1 MLLDRHVQRVTAK
14 ELTLFFASPVAYL
27 FLGAF
32 AALTLFIFFWGE
44 SFFSRNIAD
53 VRPLFE
59 WMPILLIFLSS
70 ALTMRMWSEE
80 RRSGTLEHVLT
91 QPIGIWRFV
100 LGKFF
105 ACLTLLN
112 LALLI
117 TLPLPVTVSL
127 LGNLDWG
134 PVISGYLATFF
145 LGGAYLSVGLFV
157 SARSDNQIVS
167 LISSAALC
175 GLLYLVGSRTI
186 TGLFGNQMGEWLRLL
201 GTGSR
206 FDAITRGMIDV
217 RDFYYYLSL
226 IAMFLTLNTF
236 SLERERWAATGNK
249 GRHNAWRATT
259 VLLIANVLGVNFWL
273 GQLNVLRVDT
283 TEGNIY
289 SISDATH
296 GYLAQLQEPL
306 LIRGYFSA
314 KTHPLLAPLV
324 PQMRDLI
331 REYEVA
337 GDGRVR
343 AEFIDPMASPELEE
357 EANQKYGIR
366 PVPFQVSDRY
376 QAALVNS
383 YFDVLVQYGDEFQTL
398 GFQELIEVKATA
410 ETDLDVKL
418 RNPEY
423 DITRA
428 VKKVLHAYQ
437 SGGNLFDT
445 VKGALQF
452 TAYISENDD
461 LPEALATFKTIVE
474 KTVGE
479 MEQSSGGRLK
489 TRFVVPEANGGEVA
503 AQIERDYGFKS
514 MMASLFDTRT
524 FYFYLTLAQGDQV
537 IQVPLG
543 DLSEEEFKRNLE
555 GGIKRFSSGFTKTV
569 GLVTPSVDPQMARFG
584 LGGPRFSQLSSVLES
599 EMNIQTVDLST
610 GAVGGGPDLLLVAG
624 MTELDEKSL
633 FAIDQFLMRGGT
645 VLLSTSPFQ
654 AEMGRNRLNLTRQ
667 KSGLE
672 DWLSHHGLDIDEQV
686 VLDPKNSAFPVPV
699 TRQTAG
705 FSFQEIRMI
714 DYPYFPDI
722 RTDGLNQE
730 SAITRS
736 LNQVTMAW
744 ASPIQIDAKKNED
757 RNITPLLY
765 SSEKAWLSDTLDIMP
780 KIGPGGMSAFVP
792 EGDTGQHLLGVV
804 SEGRFDS
811 YFAEKTS
818 PLLEQSEDSKP
829 TPAGEN
835 PGDEKAE
842 NEEVLTLGSVITR
855 SPESARIILFSSNTF
870 LEDRVMQ
877 LAGAVNGS
885 VALGSVQLVANA
897 VDWALEEQGLLSIRA
912 RGHFNRTLPPIPQE
926 VRQVWEVMNYGLAIV
941 ALVSIALIQRFR
953 KKRRH
958 QRYLQT
964 LTA

>member
-1 MLLDRHVQRVTAK
+1 MLLDPHIRRVTTK

-44 SFFSRNIAD
+44 AFFSRNIAD

-100 LGKFF
+100 AGKFC
-105 ACLTLLN
+105 ACLALLS

-117 TLPLPVTVSL
+117 TLPLPLTVSL
-127 LGNLDWG
+127 LGDLDWG
-134 PVISGYLATFF
+134 PVFSGYIATFL
-145 LGGAYLSVGLFV
+145 LGGAYLSAGLFV

-167 LISSAALC
+167 LISSVALC
-175 GLLYLVGSRTI
+175 GLLYLIGSRTI
-186 TGLFGNQMGEWLRLL
+186 TGLFGNQVGEWLRLL

-226 IAMFLTLNTF
+226 IATFLTLNTF
-236 SLERERWAATGNK
+236 SLEQERWAATGDK
-249 GRHNAWRATT
+249 RYHRAWRMTT
-259 VLLIANVLGVNFWL
+259 MLLIANVLGANLWL
-273 GQLNVLRVDT
+273 GQMNFMRVDT
-283 TEGNIY
+283 TEGDIY
-289 SISDATH
+289 SISDATQ

-337 GDGRVR
+337 GNGRVR
-343 AEFIDPMASPELEE
+343 AEFIDPIASPELEE

-376 QAALVNS
+376 QASLVNS

-398 GFQELIEVKATA
+398 GFQQLIEVKATQ

-428 VKKVLHAYQ
+428 VKKVLQAYQ

-445 VKGALQF
+445 VKGELQF
-452 TAYISENDD
+452 TAYVSEQDR
-461 LPEALATFKTIVE
+461 LPEALKTFKGILE
-474 KTVGE
+474 KTLSD
-479 MEQSSGGRLK
+479 MDKTAKGRLK
-489 TRFVVPEANGGEVA
+489 TRFISPEANGGKVA
-503 AQIERDYGFKS
+503 AQIERDFGFKS
-514 MMASLFDTRT
+514 MMASLFDTKT
-524 FYFYLTLAQGDQV
+524 FYFYLTLAKEDQV

-543 DLSEEEFKRNLE
+543 DLSEDGFRRNLE
-555 GGIKRFSSGFTKTV
+555 GAVKRFSSGFTKTV
-569 GLVTPSVDPQMARFG
+569 GLATPTTDPQMARFG
-584 LGGPRFSQLSSVLES
+584 MGGPQFNQLRAALEG
-599 EMNIQTVDLST
+599 ELNIQSVDLST
-610 GAVGGGPDLLLVAG
+610 GSVGGEPDLLLLAG

-633 FAIDQFLMRGGT
+633 FAVDQFLMRGGT
-645 VLLSTSPFQ
+645 VMLATSPFQ
-654 AEMGRNRLNLTRQ
+654 TDMGRNRLSLMQQ

-672 DWLSHHGLDIDEQV
+672 DWLAHHGLAVEEQV
-686 VLDPKNSAFPVPV
+686 VLDPQNAAFPVPV
-699 TRQTAG
+699 TRQAGG

-722 RTDGLNQE
+722 RNSGLNQE
-730 SAITRS
+730 SAITRG
-736 LNQVTMAW
+736 LNQVTLAW
-744 ASPIQIDAKKNED
+744 ASPISLDAGKNSA
-757 RNITPLLY
+757 RKITELLH
-765 SSEKAWLSDTLDIMP
+765 SSEKAWLSDALNVMP
-780 KIGPGGMSAFVP
+780 QIGPGGMSAFTP
-792 EGDTGQHLLGVV
+792 EGDTGRRLLGVV

-811 YFAEKTS
+811 YFSGKES
-818 PLLEQSEDSKP
+818 PLLKKTEGGEDK
-829 TPAGEN
+829 TEN
-835 PGDEKAE
+835 DKNASSDAIA
-842 NEEVLTLGSVITR
+842 LGSVIEH
-855 SPESARIILFSSNTF
+855 SPESARIILFSSNAF
-870 LEDRVMQ
+870 LEDRVTQ

-885 VALGSVQLVANA
+885 AALGGIQLAANA
-897 VDWALEEQGLLSIRA
+897 VDWALEEQGLLAIRA
-912 RGHFNRTLPPIPQE
+912 RGHFNRTLPPMPQE
-926 VRQVWEVMNYGLAIV
+926 MRQIWEAINYSLAI
-941 ALVSIALIQRFR
+941 IALSVLAFIQRIR
-953 KKRRH
+953 KKRRNR
-958 QRYLQT
+958 RYLQT